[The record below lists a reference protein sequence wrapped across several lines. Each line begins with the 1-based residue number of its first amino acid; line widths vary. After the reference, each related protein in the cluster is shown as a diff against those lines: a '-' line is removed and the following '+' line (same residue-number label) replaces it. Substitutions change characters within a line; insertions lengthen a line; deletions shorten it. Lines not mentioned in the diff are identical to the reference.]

1 MFAALFAFVLVTT
14 CAAKEIPSYI
24 RVCGRQ
30 DANYAECVKEN
41 INNMRPKICTGMP
54 ELDIPAVEPINVDKI
69 VIYDLDN
76 LKLSIMDGKITGFC
90 DFEVETV
97 TISPDKMSMEFE
109 VLFEHLNLDSM
120 YDFDIHV
127 LVQLA
132 NKGKVHIATDK
143 VKGKV
148 VIDFKEATKDNV
160 KQIYVG
166 KTNTKLD
173 INTFVYEFDDSEK
186 DLVQLHEVMRNTISE
201 NENDILKKVR
211 PALEQIVSKTLLSL
225 VNKITVNRFEEL
237 FPDQAP

>member
-1 MFAALFAFVLVTT
+1 
-14 CAAKEIPSYI
+14 
-24 RVCGRQ
+24 
-30 DANYAECVKEN
+30 
-41 INNMRPKICTGMP
+41 
-54 ELDIPAVEPINVDKI
+54 
-69 VIYDLDN
+69 
-76 LKLSIMDGKITGFC
+76 
-90 DFEVETV
+90 
-97 TISPDKMSMEFE
+97 MSMEFE